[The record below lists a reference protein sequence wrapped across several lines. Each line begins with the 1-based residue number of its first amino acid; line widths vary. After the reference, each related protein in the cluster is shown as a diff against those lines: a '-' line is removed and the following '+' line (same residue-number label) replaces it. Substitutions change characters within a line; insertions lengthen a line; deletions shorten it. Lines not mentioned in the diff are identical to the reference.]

1 MYAYLHIC
9 SIYAY
14 YCQEPPATTSHI
26 NVRMVGVLHAQF
38 VIDERADTLTLL
50 GHIYTH
56 THTHSTHN
64 SALIRR
70 NTRKI
75 SDSSSDAVS
84 PIDGIKSILCEIVM
98 MWNYSHKHSHIAIV
112 YARGPQRT
120 ENSSSRCS
128 LVFIRTTA
136 FFRCGCCCCAVLLL
150 LPRMNCVRARWRI
163 T

>member
-56 THTHSTHN
+56 THTHTVH
-64 SALIRR
+64 
-70 NTRKI
+70 
-75 SDSSSDAVS
+75 
-84 PIDGIKSILCEIVM
+84 
-98 MWNYSHKHSHIAIV
+98 
-112 YARGPQRT
+112 
-120 ENSSSRCS
+120 
-128 LVFIRTTA
+128 TTA
-136 FFRCGCCCCAVLLL
+136 RSSGETHAKSATAVAMLYH
-150 LPRMNCVRARWRI
+150 R
-163 T
+163 